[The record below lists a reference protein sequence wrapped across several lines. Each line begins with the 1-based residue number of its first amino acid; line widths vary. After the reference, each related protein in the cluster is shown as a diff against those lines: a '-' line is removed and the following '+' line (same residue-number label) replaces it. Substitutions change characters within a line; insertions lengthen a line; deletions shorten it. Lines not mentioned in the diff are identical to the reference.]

1 MGQRCAPIF
10 GFIGAISYI
19 LNAVVFLHTS
29 DVLQNTIYTCSF
41 VVFVS
46 IGLAAYRNLSFV
58 ILRRLLTE
66 VNVIMIIIFT
76 VINTIIDSAS
86 DRHDYLRHIVM
97 AYIYL
102 TVVFALIVLGIIQY
116 NNPPSINL
124 ENLDDVIYGTLQL
137 LNIRLPI

>member
-1 MGQRCAPIF
+1 MDVNWKIRMGQRCAPIF

-29 DVLQNTIYTCSF
+29 DVLQNTIYTCSL

-86 DRHDYLRHIVM
+86 DRHDYLRHVRKGK
-97 AYIYL
+97 
-102 TVVFALIVLGIIQY
+102 T
-116 NNPPSINL
+116 
-124 ENLDDVIYGTLQL
+124 
-137 LNIRLPI
+137 